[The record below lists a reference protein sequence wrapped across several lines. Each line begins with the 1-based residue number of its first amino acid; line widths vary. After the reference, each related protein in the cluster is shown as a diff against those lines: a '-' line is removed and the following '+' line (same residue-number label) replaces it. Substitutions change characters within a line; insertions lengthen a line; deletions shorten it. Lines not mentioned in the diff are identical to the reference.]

1 MILAN
6 LLLALAWVGLNGR
19 FTLDS
24 LIVGALIGRVVLVV
38 LAKGGVLPGA
48 EVGRVERAVSLLLYL
63 LCQIVVANV
72 RLTKDVLSIRHR
84 MRPGVIQ
91 VPLSVTTDAEIL
103 LLSAMINITP
113 GSVALDV
120 SEDRQSMY
128 VHVMHISTTVEEAKR
143 EIKNGFERRILDL
156 RGEKRG
162 LIDAS

>member
-1 MILAN
+1 VILAN

-24 LIVGALIGRVVLVV
+24 LTIGAMIGRIVLMI
-38 LAKGGVLPGA
+38 LAKGDVLSRT
-48 EVGRVERAVSLLLYL
+48 EVRRVERAFSLLLYL
-63 LCQIVVANV
+63 LWQIVLANF
-72 RLTKDVLSIRHR
+72 RLAKDVLSVRHR
-84 MRPGVIQ
+84 MRPGVIRL
-91 VPLSVTTDAEIL
+91 PLSVTTDGEIL

-128 VHVMHISTTVEEAKR
+128 VHVMNIATVEDAKK

-156 RGEKRG
+156 RGEEKR
-162 LIDAS
+162 LPDAA